1 MMSKNQGFTIVEFMV
16 AMTLGAVIL
25 AGVVA
30 ANVSQQRS
38 YVTQDQTAEVQ
49 QNLRAALYY
58 MQREIRMAGCD
69 PTAMAADAGIVSMAG
84 DSLHIR
90 MDITGGENDGVDND
104 LDGVVDEDTNGLD
117 DNGDGLVDEGPE
129 ADEYRYSDGDT
140 NDPDEDV
147 RYSHYDSDGDGIN
160 DCLGRDVGAG
170 NQPVA
175 QNIDALNFVYLDEDG
190 NETATRS
197 RVRAIQVTIVGRTE
211 REIPDFA
218 DTTLYVNMQGDT
230 VFEPNPLD
238 PTIIPNP
245 RNYRRTRV
253 AMEIHGRNLGLT
265 TQGLPL
271 P

>member
-38 YVTQDQTAEVQ
+38 YVTQDQTAEIQ
-49 QNLRAALYY
+49 QNVRAALYY
-58 MQREIRMAGCD
+58 MQREIRMAGCN
-69 PTAMAADAGIVSMAG
+69 PTNEAPNTGIVAMG
-84 DSLHIR
+84 NDFLHIR

-104 LDGVVDEDTNGLD
+104 GDGVVDEDTNGLD

-140 NDPDEDV
+140 DDRDEDV
-147 RYSHYDSDGDGIN
+147 AYSHYDSDGDGIN
-160 DCLGRDVGAG
+160 DCLGRDIGAG
-170 NQPVA
+170 NQPVS

-190 NETATRS
+190 NVTATRN

-211 REIPDFA
+211 RVAPDFA
-218 DTTLYVNMQGDT
+218 DTTVYVNMQGDT
-230 VFEPNPLD
+230 VFDPLID
-238 PTIIPNP
+238 GIPDADQ
-245 RNYRRTRV
+245 YRRKRV
-253 AMEIHGRNLGLT
+253 ALEIHGRNLGLT
-265 TQGLPL
+265 HQGLSP